1 MRDITN
7 AAHTFGVFTPPPAA
21 TPDHIRGGGE
31 AAMRR

>member
-7 AAHTFGVFTPPPAA
+7 AAHTFGVFTAPQPPPRI
-21 TPDHIRGGGE
+21 TSGGGGE